1 MSSYKSKGGSAAR
14 SRASAF
20 SLDYA
25 CSLSVRKARGGSKAS
40 SGGRRSCDRK
50 EV

>member
-1 MSSYKSKGGSAAR
+1 MGSYKSKGGSAAR
-14 SRASAF
+14 SKASAF

-25 CSLSVRKARGGSKAS
+25 CSLSVRRAKGSSKARGG
-40 SGGRRSCDRK
+40 GRKSCDRK